1 MSSTSTNTRGSAA
14 FLYKKGAVLMRPS
27 SHVSRHHPEN
37 RFTISLLEES
47 RCRALFSG
55 RQARPIEP
63 GGALGAAAAPGRL
76 SSCRAGHAHRPWAA
90 PGGRGDCPPGGQG
103 LHGRACTSPHSLP
116 DPLVRLPPA
125 PCGFFLHQEEDR
137 ANAITA
143 STNFMC

>member
-27 SHVSRHHPEN
+27 SRVSRHHPEN

-90 PGGRGDCPPGGQG
+90 PGGRGDAPRAGRVCMAEPAPRRT
-103 LHGRACTSPHSLP
+103 HGRTRSSGCPQLP
-116 DPLVRLPPA
+116 V
-125 PCGFFLHQEEDR
+125 GSS
-137 ANAITA
+137 
-143 STNFMC
+143 STKKRTEQMQ